1 MNRSRILII
10 LFLVHIWSA
19 AVALAGPAGGPAT
32 FAQAKRVL
40 AREIY
45 HDHRLTVYCG
55 AEYDERGQVSLP
67 EGFITPGYAARAARI
82 EWEHLVPAENFGRN
96 FAEWREGHEKC
107 VDTRGR
113 AYRGRRCAGRVNQEY
128 RAMESDMNNLAPAI
142 GAVNAMRRNYDF
154 APLPGRPNT
163 FGLCPMKIY
172 QRRAEPPPTAR
183 GLIARAYLHMSLTY
197 PGYSLGADQQELMLA
212 WNRQYPPDEWECT
225 RARRIAARQDRPNVF
240 TISACE
246 E

>member
-1 MNRSRILII
+1 MNHSHIFKV
-10 LFLVHIWSA
+10 FLLVQVWSA

-32 FAQAKRVL
+32 FAEAKRVL

-55 AEYDERGQVSLP
+55 AEYDGRGEVSLP
-67 EGFITPGYAARAARI
+67 DGFIAPSYTARAAKI

-107 VDTRGR
+107 VDASGR
-113 AYRGRRCAGRVNQEY
+113 AFRGRRCAGRVNPEY

-142 GAVNAMRRNYDF
+142 GAVNALRRNYDF
-154 APLPGRPNT
+154 VPLPNRPNT
-163 FGLCPMKIY
+163 FGLCPMKIH
-172 QRRAEPPPTAR
+172 QHRAEPPPMAR

-197 PGYSLGADQQELMLA
+197 PGYSLKADQQRLMLV

-225 RARRIAARQDRPNVF
+225 RARRIASRQGQPNIF
-240 TISACE
+240 TISACKE
-246 E
+246 